1 MKKLYRAESLVT
13 AVFVADAHYVEGVL
27 DERSLN
33 STARMHIDDELNNNG
48 HTSMKVSEV
57 KGLDDLPE
65 GWSKDCFVWGADEEI
80 TVARWF
86 SDMFENEERIGE
98 LEEQIAA
105 LKEELE
111 SLKVAQNQD

>member
-13 AVFVADAHYVEGVL
+13 AVFVADAHYVDG
-27 DERSLN
+27 SL
-33 STARMHIDDELNNNG
+33 SLTARKHIDEELNING
-48 HTSMKVSEV
+48 HTSMKVREV
-57 KGLDDLPE
+57 NGPDDLPE
-65 GWSKDCFVWGADEEI
+65 GWNKSCFVWGADGEI

-86 SDMFENEERIGE
+86 SDLAENQERIGE
-98 LEEQIAA
+98 LEDQIAK